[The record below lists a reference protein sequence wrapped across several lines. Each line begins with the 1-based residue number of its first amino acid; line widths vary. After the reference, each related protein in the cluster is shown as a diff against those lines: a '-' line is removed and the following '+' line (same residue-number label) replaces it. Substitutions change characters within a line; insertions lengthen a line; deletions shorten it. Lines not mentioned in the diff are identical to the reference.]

1 MTKPMV
7 RILVFIMLF
16 VACTAAMAQ
25 VPPPPPGPDPNAGDI
40 YIGGTPIADGMLIL
54 VALALGYAARVYY
67 NNRKRRISE

>member
-7 RILVFIMLF
+7 RILVFIVLV
-16 VACTAAMAQ
+16 VACTAAIAQ

-40 YIGGTPIADGMLIL
+40 YIGGTPIADGILIL
-54 VALALGYAARVYY
+54 IALALGYGARVYY